1 VPVQKVSIS
10 LEEPVLLAA
19 RQAAERRGMS
29 LSAWLNDAAER
40 ALETEASIEK
50 GLAGVAEFEA
60 ENGPPSAEE
69 MASARAVL
77 DAAGVPRKRES
88 RAAA

>member
-1 VPVQKVSIS
+1 MPARKLSIS
-10 LEEPVLLAA
+10 LDEPVFLAA
-19 RQAAERRGMS
+19 KQAAERRGMS
-29 LSAWLNDAAER
+29 LSAWLNNAAER

-60 ENGPPSAEE
+60 ENGPPSAEVVAE
-69 MASARAVL
+69 VEAVL
-77 DAAGVPRKRES
+77 DVAGIGRRRES